1 MGSIEIVWSN
11 NFEDAMTKIAVM
23 METFPIVAV
32 DTEFPGFLHNTPRAA
47 SESERYDDLKYNV
60 DRMKIIQLGITLFD
74 RFGVIGGVWQINFCN
89 FDPDLD
95 DHVSSS
101 IELLK
106 RNGIDLVK
114 NKRDG
119 VDAYTFA
126 DKFCEILVR
135 YGRDRVRWVTFHGLY
150 DLAYMLKIVIR
161 DELPSSI
168 MGYVEHIGHVFG
180 RVYDV
185 KFMAKYCHGLLDGEL
200 GLEKLAKLLDVE
212 RFGEA
217 HQAGSD
223 SLLTAA
229 TFSKMKVVYGL
240 PEMMFE
246 GFLYGISARIKRP
259 RPMIAVL
266 PPPPQPILLGYIR

>member
-1 MGSIEIVWSN
+1 
-11 NFEDAMTKIAVM
+11 M
-23 METFPIVAV
+23 MESFPIVAV

-60 DRMKIIQLGITLFD
+60 DRMKIIRLGITLFD
-74 RFGVIGGVWQINFCN
+74 RFGVVGGVWQINFCN

-95 DHVSSS
+95 DH
-101 IELLK
+101 
-106 RNGIDLVK
+106 

-119 VDAYTFA
+119 VDVYTFA

-180 RVYDV
+180 HVYDV

-200 GLEKLAKLLDVE
+200 GLEKLAKLLNVE

-229 TFSKMKVVYGL
+229 TFSKMKGVYGL
-240 PEMMFE
+240 PERMFE

-259 RPMIAVL
+259 RPMIAFL
-266 PPPPQPILLGYIR
+266 PQPPQPILLG

>member
-74 RFGVIGGVWQINFCN
+74 RFGVVGGVWQINFCN

-101 IELLK
+101 IVLLK

-119 VDAYTFA
+119 VDVYTFA
-126 DKFCEILVR
+126 DKFCEILGSV
-135 YGRDRVRWVTFHGLY
+135 GDTFHGLY

-185 KFMAKYCHGLLDGEL
+185 KFLAKYCHGLLDGEL

-229 TFSKMKVVYGL
+229 TFSKMKGIYGL
-240 PEMMFE
+240 PEKMFE

-259 RPMIAVL
+259 RPLVVVL
-266 PPPPQPILLGYIR
+266 PPPAPPILLGYIR